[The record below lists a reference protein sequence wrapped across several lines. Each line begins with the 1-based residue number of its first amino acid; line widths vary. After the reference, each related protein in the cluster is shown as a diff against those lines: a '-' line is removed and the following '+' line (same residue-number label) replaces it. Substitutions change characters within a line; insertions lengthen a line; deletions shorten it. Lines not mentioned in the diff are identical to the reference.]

1 MVVVLVNHI
10 NVVQFQVTVLKI
22 DSHAISKNNVLK
34 KPLYF
39 VLTKAVLITKLNV
52 KNKPLS
58 IKKTK

>member
-1 MVVVLVNHI
+1 MAVVLVNHI

-39 VLTKAVLITKLNV
+39 VLIKVVLIMKPNV
-52 KNKPLS
+52 KNKPLN

>member
-22 DSHAISKNNVLK
+22 DSHATSKNNVLK

-39 VLTKAVLITKLNV
+39 VLIKAVLITKLNV